1 MSEHIVARFDEELRS
16 LVTGVAE
23 MGGLVEEQLA
33 LAVQA
38 LVRRD
43 VELAARVISGD
54 KRLDVL
60 EAEIEARIVS
70 LLARRSPVARDLREV
85 VATLKVIHNLERMG
99 DFARN
104 IAKRAQTLSGM
115 DFVGPVRTIEAMGR
129 IVGELVHETV
139 EAYVTQDVARAMLAR
154 ERDAAVDSFHNSLF
168 RELLTYMMESPQNIT
183 ACTHLMF
190 IAKNLERVGDH
201 ATNMA
206 EALHFW
212 VTGNSVGGDRDK
224 ADTTASLTGTGSSV
238 AG

>member
-1 MSEHIVARFDEELRS
+1 MSEHIVARFDEELRR

-23 MGGLVEEQLA
+23 MGGIVEEQLA
-33 LAVQA
+33 MATSA
-38 LVRRD
+38 LVKRD
-43 VELAARVISGD
+43 VELAAKVIAGD
-54 KRLDVL
+54 RRLDAL
-60 EAEIEARIVS
+60 ESELETHVIS

-115 DFVGPVRTIEAMGR
+115 DFVGPVRTIEAMSR
-129 IVGELVHETV
+129 IVGDLVHEIV
-139 EAYVTQDVARAMLAR
+139 EAYVTQDVPRAMLAR

-212 VTGNSVGGDRDK
+212 VIGTAVEGDRDK
-224 ADTTASLTGTGSSV
+224 ADTTATL
-238 AG
+238 AAPN

>member
-1 MSEHIVARFDEELRS
+1 MPKMSEHIVARFDDELRR
-16 LVTGVAE
+16 LMTGVAE
-23 MGGLVEEQLA
+23 MGGIVEEQLA
-33 LAVQA
+33 SAVSA

-43 VELAARVISGD
+43 VEAAARVVVGD
-54 KRLDVL
+54 KRLDDL
-60 EAEIEARIVS
+60 EAEIEGHIVS

-104 IAKRAQTLSGM
+104 IAKRAQTLSGLE
-115 DFVGPVRTIEAMGR
+115 FVGPVRTIEAMGR
-129 IVGELVHETV
+129 IVGDMVHEIV
-139 EAYVTQDVARAMLAR
+139 EAYISQDVARAMLAR
-154 ERDAAVDSFHNSLF
+154 ERDAAVDGFHNSLF

-212 VTGNSVGGDRDK
+212 ITGDAVRGERDK
-224 ADTTASLTGTGSSV
+224 ADTTASLTAKS
-238 AG
+238 